1 MSDKFE
7 FKAINNEGRE
17 LNGVREANDRFALA
31 RDLRAE
37 NLVLVSAKVVSGAI
51 ASGTTE
57 TKLSLLDR
65 LQLISIKDRLVF
77 IGSLAAMIGAG
88 LSLTRALAVMERQT
102 TNTKFKFVIRSLIN
116 QINEGKSLNQAMTTF
131 PKVFPAVLVA
141 MVAVGE
147 ESGRLA
153 QALETARLQLNKS
166 YDLRRKIKGALMY
179 PGVIIAA
186 IIVIAALMM
195 VFVVPSLTQF
205 FSDFKVQLPWS
216 TRFVIGLSN
225 FLGNHYLLVL
235 IGVIF
240 LVWLFLR
247 LKHTKW
253 GNRVF
258 TRVIMRLPVIATMNR
273 NFNAAVTMRTLASL
287 LGSGV
292 SMVESVRITSE
303 VTQNP
308 FYFRLLQDGL
318 VVIQQ
323 GLPLSGVLKGSGTIY
338 PPLVGELVEVGEET
352 GNLPEML
359 LRGATFFED
368 EVDQATKSL
377 STIIE
382 PVLMIIV
389 GVGVGFF
396 AVSMIYPLYSLS
408 NAI

>member
-1 MSDKFE
+1 MGEKFE
-7 FKAINNEGRE
+7 FRAKTAEGRE
-17 LNGVREANDRFALA
+17 VGGIREANDRFALA

-37 NLVLVSAKVVSGAI
+37 DLVLVTARAVKGEAATGGIGS
-51 ASGTTE
+51 
-57 TKLSLLDR
+57 LSFLDR
-65 LQLISIKDRLVF
+65 LQRIGMKDRLVF
-77 IGSLAAMIGAG
+77 IGSLAAMIAAG
-88 LSLTRALAVMERQT
+88 LSLTRALAVMERQMR
-102 TNTKFKFVIRSLIN
+102 NAKFKAVIHSMIS
-116 QINEGKSLNQAMTTF
+116 QINEGRSLHEAMSSF
-131 PKVFPAVLVA
+131 PNVFPAVLVA

-147 ESGRLA
+147 ESGKLA
-153 QALETARLQLNKS
+153 EALETARVQLNKS
-166 YDLRRKIKGALMY
+166 YDLRRKIKGALIY

-195 VFVVPSLTQF
+195 MFVVPSLTQF
-205 FSDFKVQLPWS
+205 FSDFKVELPWS

-225 FLGNHYLLVL
+225 FLSHHYLIVIGLVAL
-235 IGVIF
+235 

-247 LKHTKW
+247 FKKLVW
-253 GNRVF
+253 GKRLL
-258 TRVIMRLPVIATMNR
+258 TRVVMHLPVIKTMNS
-273 NFNAAVTMRTLASL
+273 NYNAALTMRTLASL
-287 LGSGV
+287 LGAGV

-308 FYFRLLQDGL
+308 FYFAILNNGL
-318 VVIQQ
+318 EVIQK
-323 GLPLSGVLKGSGTIY
+323 GLPLSGVLKQAALY

-359 LRGATFFED
+359 LRGANFYED

-389 GVGVGFF
+389 GIGVGFF

-408 NAI
+408 NSI

>member
-1 MSDKFE
+1 
-7 FKAINNEGRE
+7 
-17 LNGVREANDRFALA
+17 
-31 RDLRAE
+31 
-37 NLVLVSAKVVSGAI
+37 
-51 ASGTTE
+51 
-57 TKLSLLDR
+57 
-65 LQLISIKDRLVF
+65 
-77 IGSLAAMIGAG
+77 
-88 LSLTRALAVMERQT
+88 
-102 TNTKFKFVIRSLIN
+102 
-116 QINEGKSLNQAMTTF
+116 
-131 PKVFPAVLVA
+131 
-141 MVAVGE
+141 
-147 ESGRLA
+147 
-153 QALETARLQLNKS
+153 
-166 YDLRRKIKGALMY
+166 
-179 PGVIIAA
+179 
-186 IIVIAALMM
+186 
-195 VFVVPSLTQF
+195 
-205 FSDFKVQLPWS
+205 
-216 TRFVIGLSN
+216 
-225 FLGNHYLLVL
+225 
-235 IGVIF
+235 
-240 LVWLFLR
+240 
-247 LKHTKW
+247 
-253 GNRVF
+253 
-258 TRVIMRLPVIATMNR
+258 MRLPVIATMNR